1 MGDKENLKKMRSDAK
16 RVNTLAMRKFDGL
29 MHVGSS
35 DESLKKQA
43 EIVEK
48 SYDELLSAC
57 IDYSEI
63 VGDGEDEEMYMKAN
77 TEEYYRLMSTY
88 NNLMKASKE
97 IENKKRT
104 TWTGF
109 RRNGRISKAIKEI
122 QFKDQVART
131 RTRQL
136 LKGQKLSDRD

>member
-16 RVNTLAMRKFDGL
+16 RANTLAMRKLDGL

-88 NNLMKASKE
+88 NNLMKASKGSE
-97 IENKKRT
+97 TRGRKGFLENK
-104 TWTGF
+104 
-109 RRNGRISKAIKEI
+109 ISH
-122 QFKDQVART
+122 
-131 RTRQL
+131 
-136 LKGQKLSDRD
+136 